1 MLGKRYLANMIRWN
15 TGTTKDNPERERE
28 TDGSGEIEITHDE
41 TTHGTM
47 YKNILYLDGTPRNI
61 KGGSLQEVGRKK
73 PNLPTDRLSSHALI
87 ILWRMD

>member
-47 YKNILYLDGTPRNI
+47 YENIL
-61 KGGSLQEVGRKK
+61 
-73 PNLPTDRLSSHALI
+73 
-87 ILWRMD
+87 